1 MLTYQTFFRF
11 PKMTCSCATNVQ
23 TAFILGIIGIV
34 FHLIFVG
41 ILAGILIG
49 ISTTTRIPTRI
60 LWYGGITVGIFY
72 ALISAILV
80 YGAYARNRAV
90 ILIWIIFAIL
100 ECVGAVLILIIICHL
115 GEGKVIYPK
124 YSKHWPYTVADTIDC
139 VCRKC

>member
-1 MLTYQTFFRF
+1 
-11 PKMTCSCATNVQ
+11 MTCSCATNVQ

-49 ISTTTRIPTRI
+49 IPTTTRI
-60 LWYGGITVGIFY
+60 LWYGGITVGIVY

-124 YSKHWPYTVADTIDC
+124 YSKH
-139 VCRKC
+139 